1 MNETEIQQAE
11 TALANGIIINDPAQD
26 FPLMGQKGE
35 NVKEKPNNDN
45 PYNLPFLD
53 IKGVKAAKDGN
64 YLYFKV
70 IFFDKI
76 PKRIVRL
83 SGDRL
88 LSDGMKV
95 NIVNEKWEEQ
105 IDLGISYSFLPW
117 NMNDANC
124 FYSTEPTGIEWPE
137 NARFAKK
144 NRDCKVYVG
153 DDYVI
158 GALPIKDQ
166 PLLKESIIYF
176 DVQHEAESKKYD
188 HAAVDLLG
196 GKGKMPAVIKWIP
209 ETNSFEEDN
218 NFYPR

>member
-1 MNETEIQQAE
+1 MVTYLPNHKKANSITFTFSIDTMPNKKRKITLIIIVIAVILLCFAGYEYYTKVLSTQMNETEIQQAE

-53 IKGVKAAKDGN
+53 IKEVKAAKDGN

-95 NIVNEKWEEQ
+95 NIVNEK
-105 IDLGISYSFLPW
+105 
-117 NMNDANC
+117 
-124 FYSTEPTGIEWPE
+124 
-137 NARFAKK
+137 
-144 NRDCKVYVG
+144 
-153 DDYVI
+153 
-158 GALPIKDQ
+158 
-166 PLLKESIIYF
+166 
-176 DVQHEAESKKYD
+176 
-188 HAAVDLLG
+188 
-196 GKGKMPAVIKWIP
+196 
-209 ETNSFEEDN
+209 
-218 NFYPR
+218 